1 MSVELSGAPR
11 ETKSVAGVDS
21 HGKTTGKAG
30 GAKAAGTNGF
40 AALMNSL
47 VATEESGETPAAGLL
62 LLLDPLEKKSS
73 AGNTSVMSAE
83 QLFPVVPLVSST
95 SDGALVPGNDLTTES
110 VSPLSA
116 SAADTPLVKL
126 LTGGAPPSFQDP
138 LTLPGAPIVLNGAS
152 LDASL
157 GKLLNGGA
165 SPSFQ
170 DPLTLTG
177 APVVLDGAS
186 LDASKSQ
193 AKTAGAG
200 RSITS
205 SKSSMDP
212 ALIPNNGIL
221 QAQGAISTNGEGA
234 GAAGGVLGTFAAH
247 ALLMQRSA
255 LQAQSHSPQH
265 YQFGHAEESAL
276 SSSTIG
282 ALDAAATWAVVQ
294 GDSLNR
300 PGSRFGSR
308 STGGPSGASST
319 DGAFSNMMA
328 STNRT
333 DVVFEVPQTSEVISD
348 AAVAETVSYWASHG
362 VQTAELKLEGF
373 GDATV
378 EVSILLNGDQAQ
390 IDFRSDQVDVRR
402 VLEDATV
409 QLKEMLS
416 SEGLQLASVSVG
428 LSGSGGGTAG
438 EQRQRPESKQIT
450 LVKSEQA
457 SIVIPRSANTGVG
470 RNLDLF
476 V

>member
-1 MSVELSGAPR
+1 MSVEVSGAPR

-30 GAKAAGTNGF
+30 AAKAAGTSGF
-40 AALMNSL
+40 AALMDSL
-47 VATEESGETPAAGLL
+47 VATEERGETPAAGLL
-62 LLLDPLEKKSS
+62 LLQDPLDEKSS
-73 AGNTSVMSAE
+73 ADNTSAMLAG
-83 QLFPVVPLVSST
+83 QLLQVVPLVSVP
-95 SDGALVPGNDLTTES
+95 SDGALVPRNDLTADSFSSLSGSVTES
-110 VSPLSA
+110 
-116 SAADTPLVKL
+116 L
-126 LTGGAPPSFQDP
+126 LANSSNGGVLPSFQESLI
-138 LTLPGAPIVLNGAS
+138 LTEAPVILAGTS
-152 LDASL
+152 LDTS
-157 GKLLNGGA
+157 KLL
-165 SPSFQ
+165 
-170 DPLTLTG
+170 
-177 APVVLDGAS
+177 
-186 LDASKSQ
+186 

-205 SKSSMDP
+205 SSTNMDP

-234 GAAGGVLGTFAAH
+234 GAAGGVVGTFAAH

-255 LQAQSHSPQH
+255 LQAQSQSPQH

-348 AAVAETVSYWASHG
+348 TAVAETVSYWASHG

-416 SEGLQLASVSVG
+416 SEGLQLAGVSVG

-470 RNLDLF
+470 RNVDLF

>member
-1 MSVELSGAPR
+1 MSVEVSGAPR

-40 AALMNSL
+40 AALMDSL
-47 VATEESGETPAAGLL
+47 VATDEVSETPATGLL
-62 LLLDPLEKKSS
+62 LLQDPLDEKS
-73 AGNTSVMSAE
+73 AENTSAMLAG
-83 QLFPVVPLVSST
+83 QLLPIVPLVAAT
-95 SDGALVPGNDLTTES
+95 SDGALVPGNDLTAEL
-110 VSPLSA
+110 VSPLSG
-116 SAADTPLVKL
+116 SVTKSLTETRVFLEGTSLETSKL
-126 LTGGAPPSFQDP
+126 L
-138 LTLPGAPIVLNGAS
+138 
-152 LDASL
+152 
-157 GKLLNGGA
+157 
-165 SPSFQ
+165 
-170 DPLTLTG
+170 
-177 APVVLDGAS
+177 
-186 LDASKSQ
+186 
-193 AKTAGAG
+193 AKTAGTG

-205 SKSSMDP
+205 SSTNMDR
-212 ALIPNNGIL
+212 ALIPSNAIL
-221 QAQGAISTNGEGA
+221 PVQGAISTLGEGA
-234 GAAGGVLGTFAAH
+234 GAAGGVVGTFATH
-247 ALLMQRSA
+247 ALLMQRGA
-255 LQAQSHSPQH
+255 LQAQAQNPQQ

-276 SSSTIG
+276 PSSTIG

-300 PGSRFGSR
+300 PGSRFGTR
-308 STGGPSGASST
+308 STGGPSGSSSI

-328 STNRT
+328 STNRA

-348 AAVAETVSYWASHG
+348 TAVAETVSYWASHG

-390 IDFRSDQVDVRR
+390 IDFRSDQVEVRR

-416 SEGLQLASVSVG
+416 SEGLQLAGVSVG